1 MNQTI
6 ILDCDSSW
14 DGGDGMQGGRSAEG
28 GEGMRGE
35 GVQKGERGC
44 GGEECRRGRGDGGE
58 GVQKGERGCRLS
70 KFNDQPVYSTS
81 SGILGMPLTNLSL

>member
-28 GEGMRGE
+28 GGR
-35 GVQKGERGC
+35 K
-44 GGEECRRGRGDGGE
+44 ECRRGRGDAGGRSAEGGE
-58 GVQKGERGCRLS
+58 GMGGKECRKGRGDADFQNS
-70 KFNDQPVYSTS
+70 MTS
-81 SGILGMPLTNLSL
+81 QFTVLVLES